1 VVLEGETDKD
11 KKVVRAEFDEWVK
24 KQTEKGWDNRAMM
37 QALTKKIMEK
47 NDAQKKAQKE
57 ADQADQKENAPE

>member
-1 VVLEGETDKD
+1 
-11 KKVVRAEFDEWVK
+11 
-24 KQTEKGWDNRAMM
+24 MM

-57 ADQADQKENAPE
+57 AEKEADQKEE